1 MIPYRMR
8 RFLRNLAVTLLILA
22 LIAGVVLLCWFL
34 WLNRYVIYSRDGA
47 KLDFSL
53 SQQTPSGEP
62 SVPSEPIPTVP
73 IQFGEDIENEDTGPK
88 ELVRFSGYY
97 LTLDDLVNNYVAAQL
112 QLSQLPKGS
121 TVMLDLKSVK
131 SDFYYSS
138 GVGPTTDRLDVTL
151 VDTLIDDLQKA
162 GHYLIARIPAFQE
175 YDYILENQTERVPW
189 GLPRVGG
196 NGSLWLDAEGP
207 CYWMN
212 PAKEG
217 TANRLSTIIIELRL
231 MGFDEVVLADFRFPE
246 TDKIRFEG
254 DKNQALTDLAASLIS
269 SCATDRFCLS
279 FERQSADLVL
289 PEARTRL
296 YLKGVSAAQAGVAA
310 GQASFADKTV
320 HVVFV
325 TETGDTRYD
334 EFCALRPL
342 AQAH

>member
-1 MIPYRMR
+1 MIPYRVR
-8 RFLRNLAVTLLILA
+8 RVLRRIAIVLLVLA
-22 LIAGVVLLCWFL
+22 LIAGAVLLCWFL
-34 WLNRYVIYSRDGA
+34 WLNRYVIYTRDGA

-53 SQQTPSGEP
+53 SQQDPHGDVAVPTEP
-62 SVPSEPIPTVP
+62 LPTVN
-73 IQFGEDIENEDTGPK
+73 IQYGEDLGEEDEGPK

-112 QLSQLPKGS
+112 QLSQLPRGS

-138 GVGPTTDRLDVTL
+138 GVGPATGKLDVTL
-151 VDTLIDDLQKA
+151 IDTLIDDLQKA

-196 NGSLWLDAEGP
+196 NGSLWLDSEGP

-212 PAKEG
+212 PAKDG
-217 TANRLSTIIIELRL
+217 TYNRLSTIIIELRL
-231 MGFDEVVLADFRFPE
+231 MGFDEVLLADYRFPE

-254 DKNQALTDLAASLIS
+254 DKNQTLTDLAVNLIAA
-269 SCATDRFCLS
+269 CATERFCLS
-279 FERQSADLVL
+279 FERQAADLVL
-289 PEARTRL
+289 PEGRTRL
-296 YLKGVSAAQAGVAA
+296 YIKGVSAAQAGII
-310 GQASFADKTV
+310 GNQASFADNAV
-320 HVVFV
+320 HVVFIA
-325 TETGDTRYD
+325 ETGDTRYD
-334 EFCALRPL
+334 EFCVLRPL